1 MISCDQCR
9 IELAEHALGHVS
21 AETTATVD
29 EHLAACPVCRHES
42 AALAATWSS
51 MPLALPARVPPADL
65 FDRIVNRIGDD
76 ADWRLTTPDS
86 TAATTLA
93 AKPANQ
99 LTRTQ
104 RILSYVLAASLFIGL
119 TGWLFQLSR
128 PSAADEANRAAIAK
142 LEQDIY
148 KFRFAEAQRLL
159 QSERVRIVSL
169 HGPKAPEAAKAFV
182 LWDIGGRQ
190 WHFVTTDIPPAPA
203 GQRYQLWVATR
214 NGAFLPGPTFNVDAH
229 GLGATVADF
238 PTLSPTDGARAVV
251 TLETTEGA
259 KEPSKTTV
267 LEATL

>member
-9 IELAEHALGHVS
+9 IELAEHALGHLP
-21 AETTATVD
+21 AETTAAVD

-51 MPLALPARVPPADL
+51 MPMALPSRVPPADL
-65 FDRIVNRIGDD
+65 FDRIVSRISDD

-86 TAATTLA
+86 TAPATLA

-128 PSAADEANRAAIAK
+128 PSADDEANRAAIAK

-148 KFRFAEAQRLL
+148 KFKLAEAQRLL
-159 QSERVRIVSL
+159 ESERVRIVSL
-169 HGPKAPEAAKAFV
+169 HRPKSPDAAKAFV

-203 GQRYQLWVATR
+203 GQRYQLWAATR
-214 NGAFLPGPTFNVDAH
+214 NGSFLPGPTFNVDAH

-238 PTLSPTDGARAVV
+238 PTLSPNDGARAVV
-251 TLETTEGA
+251 TLEAAEGA
-259 KEPSKTTV
+259 TAPSQTTV